1 MSALATRLQ
10 GRACTINILFSYKPS
25 IMYQNHP
32 SIRVNNDNEGYV
44 FHSLEP
50 SILCLL
56 FVIITRV
63 KLVLSRGYFE
73 RTAGSSV
80 DI

>member
-1 MSALATRLQ
+1 
-10 GRACTINILFSYKPS
+10 
-25 IMYQNHP
+25 MYQNHP
-32 SIRVNNDNEGYV
+32 SIRVNKDDEGEV
-44 FHSLEP
+44 FYSLEP